1 MAFFD
6 VFATGSG
13 TFLGNFIEDKTKL
26 KELRYISK
34 FISNKNIEILEV
46 GPGQGKLSKL
56 FIANGYTNYDVVE
69 PHDLMRNNL
78 LSAGVRNARN
88 YSIPELKEKDESYD
102 LIIISDVFEHLN
114 DFKEGFLFISEAYRV
129 LKKGG
134 KLFVLSPDCND
145 WKMDF
150 WNCDPSHNLVT
161 TVRRL
166 MVLYHDSKFKII
178 DYKYTY
184 ACFDGLFGFL
194 SGKFVKLIT
203 FWSSGN
209 SLDCKPYKLRL
220 TFLRRFSI
228 IGEKA

>member
-6 VFATGSG
+6 VFATGNS
-13 TFLGNFIEDKTKL
+13 TFLGNFLEDKTKE
-26 KELRYISK
+26 KEFRYISGFLK
-34 FISNKNIEILEV
+34 DKKLEILEI
-46 GPGQGKLSKL
+46 GPGQGKLSKF
-56 FIANGYTNYDVVE
+56 FISNGYTNYDVVE

-78 LSAGVRNARN
+78 LSAGVRKAMS
-88 YSIPELKEKDESYD
+88 YSIPELQEKDESYD
-102 LIIISDVFEHLN
+102 LIIVSDVFEHLN

-134 KLFVLSPDCND
+134 KLFILSPDCND

-166 MVLYHDSKFKII
+166 MVLYHDSKFKIL
-178 DYKYTY
+178 DYQYNY
-184 ACFDGLFGFL
+184 ACFAGLSGYL
-194 SGKFVKLIT
+194 IGKFVKLIT

-209 SLDCKPYKLRL
+209 SLDSKPYKLRL
-220 TFLRRFSI
+220 TFLRRFLI
-228 IGEKA
+228 IGEKE